1 MKKTTII
8 VKDANLEQFLSE
20 MDSTPHLESLET
32 EKLEQQLG
40 KEFDINVLQK
50 EIQDL
55 GEENLKDLLDKLHAL
70 PDDELQETLKTYP
83 TVKEIWHKHF
93 VEWTFGNES

>member
-8 VKDANLEQFLSE
+8 VKDANLGQFLSE
-20 MDSTPHLESLET
+20 MDATPNLESMET
-32 EKLEQQLG
+32 DALEQQLS

-50 EIQDL
+50 EIKNL

-83 TVKEIWHKHF
+83 TVREIWHKHF
-93 VEWTFGNES
+93 VEWTFGRKF

>member
-20 MDSTPHLESLET
+20 MDATPHLENIEIAELE
-32 EKLEQQLG
+32 KQLS

-50 EIQDL
+50 EIKDL
-55 GEENLKDLLDKLHAL
+55 GEENLKDLLNKLHAL
-70 PDDELQETLKTYP
+70 SDEELQETLKTYP
-83 TVKEIWHKHF
+83 TIREIWHKHF
-93 VEWTFGNES
+93 VEWAFGKKF